1 MLRRALVVLAP
12 AVLTLATVGCNN
24 CPTYALPVTAGTVS
38 APEITEASGLAV
50 SRLDPSILWVHN
62 DSGDSARLFAI
73 GTDGSYRGT
82 FPVSGASAS
91 DWEDMAIGPGPVAD
105 VPYLYVG
112 DIGDNG
118 ESRAT
123 IQVYRAPEPTVPA
136 TPGTYPIAGV
146 ERLELAYP
154 DGPHNAET
162 LMVDPANGDLYLVTK
177 PATAGTAS
185 KVFRAAAP
193 LASGSTI
200 SLAEV
205 ASLVFGQGSLP
216 GGAQPTGGDIDAERN
231 YVAIRTYTSAFAF
244 CFNAGASVADT
255 LTTSPCNVPLLLEPQ
270 GESFAFDADGSSY
283 FTLSEFANQPL
294 HRADRTSAP

>member
-1 MLRRALVVLAP
+1 MTRRLLALAP
-12 AVLTLATVGCNN
+12 AMLTLAAVGCNN

-50 SRLDPSILWVHN
+50 SQLDPSVLWVHN

-73 GTDGSYRGT
+73 GTDGGHRGT
-82 FPVSGASAS
+82 FPLVGASAS
-91 DWEDMAIGPGPVAD
+91 DWEDMAIGPGPAAG

-118 ESRAT
+118 ESRST
-123 IQVYRAPEPTVPA
+123 IQVYRVPEPAVPA
-136 TPGTYPIAGV
+136 TPGSYPVTGA
-146 ERLELAYP
+146 ERLELAYA

-162 LMVDPANGDLYLVTK
+162 LLVDPANGDLYIVTK

-193 LASGSTI
+193 ISAASTTT
-200 SLAEV
+200 LTEV

-216 GGAQPTGGDIDAERN
+216 GGAQPTGGDIDAGRN

-244 CFNAGASVADT
+244 CFTAEATVAET
-255 LTTSPCNVPLLLEPQ
+255 LTTSPCSVPLLLEPQ

-283 FTLSEFANQPL
+283 YSLSEFANQPL